1 MWEPEEYGIEKK
13 IKAAEGRAHADK
25 IKEVHPMPFNPATV
39 KKNLKYDYPFLGK
52 GEVSTYLFLA
62 SGDPYEIAKDERMKS
77 RWVEEAKLLYG
88 DFNPAGVTKPITTV
102 SRSTL
107 GDIVNVIKK
116 LLLSDW
122 NDVNFVIGTNP

>member
-1 MWEPEEYGIEKK
+1 
-13 IKAAEGRAHADK
+13 
-25 IKEVHPMPFNPATV
+25 MPFNPAMV
-39 KKNLKYDYPFLGK
+39 KKNVKYDYPFLGK

-88 DFNPAGVTKPITTV
+88 DFNPAGVSKPIQTV
-102 SRSTL
+102 ARSTL